1 MGSSDFELPSFLNG
15 VVSPSAYDRWLR
27 RKAAAHVRR
36 DQKRGHLDAVYS
48 SYRKAIHSAVL
59 ESGGKDAYTGE
70 ALDWHLI
77 SKYDN
82 RDSKEGGHRYKA
94 TLAMLPTI
102 DHVDAASTTSK
113 FRICAWRTND
123 SKNDLTFEGFV
134 ALCTKVL
141 VNAGY
146 VVERSE

>member
-1 MGSSDFELPSFLNG
+1 MGSSDFELPIFLHE
-15 VVSPSAYDRWLR
+15 VVSQSAYDRWLR

-36 DQKRGHLDAVYS
+36 DRKRGRFGAAYS
-48 SYRKAIHSAVL
+48 NYRKAIHSAVI

-70 ALDWHLI
+70 ALDWELI

-82 RDSKEGGHRYKA
+82 RASKEGRHRYKA
-94 TLAMLPTI
+94 ALAMLPTI
-102 DHVDAASTTSK
+102 DHVDAASTSST

-123 SKNDLTFEGFV
+123 SKNDLTFEGFI